1 MVKHEMTINEVQ
13 ALTREMLQDLA
24 NFVSQNNRR
33 LLLLGGSMLGLVRH
47 DGFIPWDDDLDVG
60 LFREDYDWLMK
71 HYQPTNSRFRL
82 MTEED
87 ENTLVPNARVVDSET
102 IAQSDYYKINHGV
115 FIDIFPVDQV
125 QTGIKLKTFLLT
137 HKVLNVL
144 RNVARSTGNFPDD
157 AQIVPLKRGLSKIV
171 AYKQTHR
178 FVELEIKA
186 SNRLVR
192 GIQYPDA
199 IGVLNGMYGR
209 KEIFNGNIFAPLIMK
224 KFEGAEVYI
233 PQNFN
238 QYLTQFF
245 GDWQTPIKSEN
256 KHARFFTKE

>member
-87 ENTLVPNARVVDSET
+87 EDTLVPNARVVDSRLSHNQ
-102 IAQSDYYKINHGV
+102 II
-115 FIDIFPVDQV
+115 
-125 QTGIKLKTFLLT
+125 IKLIMVCLLIFFQ
-137 HKVLNVL
+137 LI
-144 RNVARSTGNFPDD
+144 RCRW
-157 AQIVPLKRGLSKIV
+157 GLS
-171 AYKQTHR
+171 
-178 FVELEIKA
+178 
-186 SNRLVR
+186 
-192 GIQYPDA
+192 
-199 IGVLNGMYGR
+199 
-209 KEIFNGNIFAPLIMK
+209 
-224 KFEGAEVYI
+224 
-233 PQNFN
+233 
-238 QYLTQFF
+238 
-245 GDWQTPIKSEN
+245 
-256 KHARFFTKE
+256 